1 MSTKNKSVISDTV
14 SSCLEF
20 AKTDRYA
27 KQNSGWATIAA
38 GPIAI
43 DVGLL
48 PRRIVLRESDSQY
61 VVHTECF
68 QVDEEGKADS
78 ASWCWGHYFLK
89 SDGEK
94 TKGRAVSLF
103 SVKAAA
109 MFSRHLID
117 DTLNRVGED
126 DH

>member
-20 AKTDRYA
+20 AKTDKYA
-27 KQNSGWATIAA
+27 KQNSGWETIAA

-43 DVGLL
+43 VVGLL
-48 PRRIVLRESDSQY
+48 PCRIVLRESESQY

-68 QVDEEGKADS
+68 DADDEGKVDRV
-78 ASWCWGHYFLK
+78 SWCWGHYFLK

-103 SVKAAA
+103 SIKVAA
-109 MFSRHLID
+109 MFSRYL
-117 DTLNRVGED
+117 VED

>member
-1 MSTKNKSVISDTV
+1 MSTKNKSGISDTV

-20 AKTDRYA
+20 ARTDKYA
-27 KQNSGWATIAA
+27 KQNSGWTTIAA
-38 GPIAI
+38 GPVAV
-43 DVGLL
+43 DVGIL
-48 PRRIVLRESDSQY
+48 PRRIVLRENEGQC
-61 VVHTECF
+61 VVHTECLE
-68 QVDEEGKADS
+68 VDDEGRIVRV
-78 ASWCWGHYFLK
+78 SWCWGRYFMK
-89 SDGEK
+89 SDGEN

-103 SVKAAA
+103 SIKSAA

>member
-43 DVGLL
+43 VVGLL
-48 PRRIVLRESDSQY
+48 PCRIVLRESESQY

-68 QVDEEGKADS
+68 DADDEGKVDRV
-78 ASWCWGHYFLK
+78 SWCWGHYFLK

-103 SVKAAA
+103 SIKVAA
-109 MFSRHLID
+109 MFSRHLVD
-117 DTLNRVGED
+117 DTLNRAGED
-126 DH
+126 DY